1 MKLILN
7 DIKYLKE
14 PIMIISELVNEATF
28 KIDKDKIELIA
39 MDPANVSMVIFKLLS
54 SAFAEYSVKEPL
66 EISLNLDNLK
76 QVLRR
81 ANSDDIMTLELIDNR
96 LKIELNSNSK
106 RTFHLSLLNL
116 EEKQQ
121 KIPDLKF
128 PLKIE
133 TSTLLFDSAIE
144 DMGIVSDSVSLYA
157 DAERLSI
164 ESLGSLTS
172 AKVDLLKDDQ
182 TSIETKDK
190 VKSKYSVEYLKKIIK
205 GSKLADKVTLQFN
218 KDYPLKA
225 SYKVTDKMLL
235 EFILAPRVAND

>member
-7 DIKYLKE
+7 ETKYLKE

-54 SAFAEYSVKEPL
+54 SAFSEYDVKEPL

-81 ANSDDIMTLELIDNR
+81 ANPNDIITLELQDNK
-96 LKIELNSNSK
+96 LKIELKSDTK
-106 RTFHLSLLNL
+106 RTFNLSLLNL

-121 KIPDLKF
+121 RVPDLKF

-133 TSTLLFDSAIE
+133 ISTVLFDQAIE
-144 DMGIVSDSVSLYA
+144 DMGIISDSVTFYV
-157 DAERLSI
+157 DPEKFSI
-164 ESLGSLTS
+164 ESLGNLTT
-172 AKVDLLKDDQ
+172 AKVDLVKNDKILID
-182 TSIETKDK
+182 TNET
-190 VKSKYSVEYLKKIIK
+190 VKARYSVEYLKKIIK
-205 GSKLADKVTLQFN
+205 GSKIADKVTLQFN
-218 KDYPLKA
+218 KEYPLKA

>member
-7 DIKYLKE
+7 ETKYLKE

-28 KIDKDKIELIA
+28 RIDKDKIELIA

-54 SAFAEYSVKEPL
+54 SAFLEYDVKEPL

-81 ANSDDIMTLELIDNR
+81 ANPNDIITLELENNK
-96 LKIELNSNSK
+96 LKIELKSDTK
-106 RTFHLSLLNL
+106 RTFNLSLLNL

-121 KIPDLKF
+121 RVPDLKF

-133 TSTLLFDSAIE
+133 ISTMLFDQAIE
-144 DMGIVSDSVSLYA
+144 DMGIISDSVTFYV
-157 DAERLSI
+157 DPEKFSI
-164 ESLGSLTS
+164 ESLGNLTT
-172 AKVDLLKDDQ
+172 AKVDLVKGDNILID
-182 TSIETKDK
+182 TSEK
-190 VKSKYSVEYLKKIIK
+190 VKARYSVEYLKKIIK
-205 GSKLADKVTLQFN
+205 GSKIADKVTLQFN
-218 KDYPLKA
+218 KEYPLKA
-225 SYKVTDKMLL
+225 SYKVIDKMLL

>member
-1 MKLILN
+1 MKLTLA
-7 DIKYLKE
+7 DSRFFKE

-54 SAFAEYSVKEPL
+54 TAFSEYEVKEPL

-76 QVLRR
+76 QILKR
-81 ANSDDIMTLELIDNR
+81 ANQNDVITLELDNNK
-96 LKIELNSNSK
+96 LKLELKSDS
-106 RTFHLSLLNL
+106 RRVFHLALLNL
-116 EEKQQ
+116 EEKHQ
-121 KIPDLKF
+121 KVPDLKF

-133 TSTLLFDSAIE
+133 TSTLLFDEAIE
-144 DMGIVSDSVSLYA
+144 DTGIVSDSVTFSV
-157 DAERLSI
+157 DEEKFSI
-164 ESLGSLTS
+164 EALGNLTT
-172 AKVDLLKDDQ
+172 AKIDLMRDERTLIDSK
-182 TSIETKDK
+182 EN

-205 GSKLADKVTLQFN
+205 GSKLTDKVVLQFN

-225 SYKVTDKMLL
+225 SYKVTDKLLL

>member
-1 MKLILN
+1 MKLTLN
-7 DIKYLKE
+7 ETKYFKE

-28 KIDKDKIELIA
+28 KVDKDKIELIA

-54 SAFAEYSVKEPL
+54 SAFTEYDVKQPL
-66 EISLNLDNLK
+66 ELSLNLDNLK
-76 QVLRR
+76 QILRR
-81 ANSDDIMTLELIDNR
+81 ASPNDIITLELQDNK
-96 LKIELNSNSK
+96 LKLELKSETK

-116 EEKQQ
+116 EEKHQ

-133 TSTLLFDSAIE
+133 TSTLLFDQAIE
-144 DMGIVSDSVSLYA
+144 DIGIVSDSVTFYV
-157 DAERLSI
+157 DQDRFSI
-164 ESLGSLTS
+164 EALGNLTT
-172 AKVDLLKDDQ
+172 AKIDLFKDDQ
-182 TSIETKDK
+182 TLINTSEKIKA
-190 VKSKYSVEYLKKIIK
+190 KYSVEYLKKIIK
-205 GSKLADKVTLQFN
+205 GSKLADRVVLQFN

>member
-1 MKLILN
+1 MKLTLN
-7 DIKYLKE
+7 EIKYFKE
-14 PIMIISELVNEATF
+14 PITIISDLVNEATF
-28 KIDKDKIELIA
+28 KIYKDRIELIA

-54 SAFAEYSVKEPL
+54 SAFKEYDVKEPL

-81 ANSDDIMTLELIDNR
+81 TNPSDELTLELENNKLR
-96 LKIELNSNSK
+96 LDIKGNSK

-133 TSTLLFDSAIE
+133 TSTSLFDEAIE
-144 DMGIVSDSVSLYA
+144 DISIVSDSVSFFV
-157 DAERLSI
+157 DEDKFSI
-164 ESLGSLTS
+164 EALGNLTT
-172 AKVDLLKDDQ
+172 AKVDLIKDDQ
-182 TSIETKDK
+182 TSIEIEES

-205 GSKLADKVTLQFN
+205 GSKLSDKVVLQFN

-225 SYKVTDKMLL
+225 SYKITDKLLL

>member
-1 MKLILN
+1 
-7 DIKYLKE
+7 
-14 PIMIISELVNEATF
+14 MIISELVNEATF
-28 KIDKDKIELIA
+28 RIDKDKIELIA

-54 SAFAEYSVKEPL
+54 SAFAEYEVKQPL

-76 QVLRR
+76 QILRR
-81 ANSDDIMTLELIDNR
+81 ANPADIVSLELQDNK
-96 LKIELNSNSK
+96 LKLEIKSNTK

-121 KIPDLKF
+121 KVPDLKF

-133 TSTLLFDSAIE
+133 TSTLLFDEAIE
-144 DMGIVSDSVSLYA
+144 DISIVSDSVTFYVDSEKFSMEA
-157 DAERLSI
+157 
-164 ESLGSLTS
+164 LGNLTT
-172 AKVDLLKDDQ
+172 AKVDLIKDDQ
-182 TSIETKDK
+182 TLIESNDK

-235 EFILAPRVAND
+235 EFILAPRVSND

>member
-1 MKLILN
+1 MKLALN
-7 DIKYLKE
+7 DVKYLKE
-14 PIMIISELVNEATF
+14 PIIIINELVNEATF
-28 KIDKDKIELIA
+28 RIDKDKIELIA

-54 SAFAEYSVKEPL
+54 SAFTEYNVKEPL

-76 QVLRR
+76 QILRR
-81 ANSDDIMTLELIDNR
+81 ANPQDALTLELENNK
-96 LKIELNSNSK
+96 LKLEIKSDTK

-116 EEKQQ
+116 EEKNQ

-133 TSTLLFDSAIE
+133 TNASLLNEAIE
-144 DMGIVSDSVSLYA
+144 DTGLVSDSVTFSV
-157 DAERLSI
+157 DEEKFSI
-164 ESLGSLTS
+164 EALGNLTT
-172 AKVDLLKDDQ
+172 AKVDLFKDAQ
-182 TSIETKDK
+182 TSIDSKDK
-190 VKSKYSVEYLKKIIK
+190 VKSKYSVEYLKKIAK
-205 GSKLADKVTLQFN
+205 GGKLADKVVLQFN

>member
-1 MKLILN
+1 MKLTLN
-7 DIKYLKE
+7 DAKYFKE

-28 KIDKDKIELIA
+28 RIDKDKIELIA

-54 SAFAEYSVKEPL
+54 SAFTEYQVKEPL

-76 QVLRR
+76 QILKRSNPND
-81 ANSDDIMTLELIDNR
+81 AITFELIDNK
-96 LKIELNSNSK
+96 LKIEINSDSK

-133 TSTLLFDSAIE
+133 IGTSLFDQAVE
-144 DMGIVSDSVSLYA
+144 DVSIISDSVTFYA
-157 DAERLSI
+157 EQDKFSMEA
-164 ESLGSLTS
+164 LGNLTT
-172 AKVDLLKDDQ
+172 ARIDLVKDDQ
-182 TSIETKDK
+182 TSIDTNEK
-190 VKSKYSVEYLKKIIK
+190 VKSKYSLEYLKKIVK
-205 GSKLADKVTLQFN
+205 SSKLADKVTLQFN

-225 SYKVTDKMLL
+225 TYKVTDKMLL

>member
-1 MKLILN
+1 MKLTLN
-7 DIKYLKE
+7 EIKYLKE

-28 KIDKDKIELIA
+28 RIDKDKIELIA
-39 MDPANVSMVIFKLLS
+39 MDPANVSMVIFKLLG
-54 SAFAEYSVKEPL
+54 SAFTEYSVREPL

-76 QVLRR
+76 QILRR
-81 ANSDDIMTLELIDNR
+81 ANPDDIISLELQDNK
-96 LKIELNSNSK
+96 LKLELKSDTK

-128 PLKIE
+128 PVKIE
-133 TSTLLFDSAIE
+133 INTFLFDQAIE
-144 DMGIVSDSVSLYA
+144 DIGIVSDSVSFYV
-157 DAERLSI
+157 DQDKFSI
-164 ESLGSLTS
+164 EALGNLTT
-172 AKVDLLKDDQ
+172 AKIDLLKDDK
-182 TSIETKDK
+182 TLIDSKDK

-205 GSKLADKVTLQFN
+205 GGKLADRVTLQFN

>member
-1 MKLILN
+1 MKLALN

-14 PIMIISELVNEATF
+14 PITIINELVNEATF
-28 KIDKDKIELIA
+28 RIDKDKIELIA

-54 SAFAEYSVKEPL
+54 SAFTEYQVKEPL

-76 QVLRR
+76 QILRR
-81 ANSDDIMTLELIDNR
+81 ANPQDALTLELENNK
-96 LKIELNSNSK
+96 LKLEIKSDTK

-116 EEKQQ
+116 EEKNQ

-133 TSTLLFDSAIE
+133 TSTALFDEAIE
-144 DMGIVSDSVSLYA
+144 DTGLVSDSVTFSA
-157 DAERLSI
+157 DEEKFSI
-164 ESLGSLTS
+164 EALGNLTT
-172 AKVDLLKDDQ
+172 AKVELFKDAQ
-182 TSIETKDK
+182 TSIDTKDK
-190 VKSKYSVEYLKKIIK
+190 VKSKYSVEYLKKIAK
-205 GSKLADKVTLQFN
+205 GGKLADKVVLQFN
-218 KDYPLKA
+218 KDYPLKV

>member
-1 MKLILN
+1 MKLTLN
-7 DIKYLKE
+7 ELKYFKE

-28 KIDKDKIELIA
+28 RIDKDKIELIA

-54 SAFAEYSVKEPL
+54 SAFTEYDVKQPV

-76 QVLRR
+76 QILRR
-81 ANSDDIMTLELIDNR
+81 TNPSDAISLELQDNK
-96 LKIELNSNSK
+96 LKLEIKSDTK

-133 TSTLLFDSAIE
+133 TSTILFDQAIE
-144 DMGIVSDSVSLYA
+144 DIGIVSDSVTFSVEP
-157 DAERLSI
+157 DKFSI
-164 ESLGSLTS
+164 EALGNLTT
-172 AKVDLLKDDQ
+172 AKVDLLKDSQ
-182 TSIETKDK
+182 TLIDTKDK
-190 VKSKYSVEYLKKIIK
+190 VKAKYSVEYLKKIIK
-205 GSKLADKVTLQFN
+205 GSKLTDKVVLQFN

-225 SYKVTDKMLL
+225 TYKVTDKMLL

>member
-7 DIKYLKE
+7 DVKYFKE
-14 PIMIISELVNEATF
+14 PMMIISELVNEATL

-54 SAFAEYSVKEPL
+54 SAFSEYNVKEPL

-81 ANSDDIMTLELIDNR
+81 ANPDDVMTLEVQDNK
-96 LKIELNSNSK
+96 LKLELKSDTT

-116 EEKQQ
+116 EEKNQ
-121 KIPDLKF
+121 KVPDLKF

-133 TSTLLFDSAIE
+133 TSTMLFDQAIE
-144 DMGIVSDSVSLYA
+144 DMGIVSDSVTFSV
-157 DAERLSI
+157 DQDKFSI
-164 ESLGSLTS
+164 EALGNLTT
-172 AKVDLLKDDQ
+172 AKIDLLKDNQ
-182 TSIETKDK
+182 TSINSSEK
-190 VKSKYSVEYLKKIIK
+190 VKAKYSVEYLKKIIK
-205 GSKLADKVTLQFN
+205 GSKLADKVVLQFN

>member
-1 MKLILN
+1 MKLTLK
-7 DIKYLKE
+7 DSRFFKE
-14 PIMIISELVNEATF
+14 PIYIISELVNEATF

-54 SAFAEYSVKEPL
+54 SAFTEYQVKEPL

-76 QVLRR
+76 QILKR
-81 ANSDDIMTLELIDNR
+81 ANPNDMISFELMDNK
-96 LKIELNSNSK
+96 LKIELNSDSK
-106 RTFHLSLLNL
+106 RVFHLSLLNL

-133 TSTLLFDSAIE
+133 TNTALFDQAIE
-144 DMGIVSDSVSLYA
+144 DIGIVSDSVSFYV
-157 DAERLSI
+157 DSEKF
-164 ESLGSLTS
+164 SLEALGNLTT
-172 AKVDLLKDDQ
+172 AKIDLLNDAQ
-182 TSIETKDK
+182 TVIDSKEK

>member
-54 SAFAEYSVKEPL
+54 SAFAEYSIKEPL

-76 QVLRR
+76 KVLRR
-81 ANSDDIMTLELIDNR
+81 ANSDDVMTLELIDNR

-164 ESLGSLTS
+164 
-172 AKVDLLKDDQ
+172 
-182 TSIETKDK
+182 
-190 VKSKYSVEYLKKIIK
+190 
-205 GSKLADKVTLQFN
+205 
-218 KDYPLKA
+218 
-225 SYKVTDKMLL
+225 
-235 EFILAPRVAND
+235 